1 MVACSK
7 RTEPL
12 GSVGSTIFSRQDR
25 VEQSSHHTALPHPL
39 AIDRALS
46 ALDVHTWYVQ
56 SEGMAIA
63 EDGPRDGNVD
73 KSARRA
79 LDRDATPLDREL

>member
-12 GSVGSTIFSRQDR
+12 RSVGSISFSREYR
-25 VEQSSHHTALPHPL
+25 SEQSSQHTALPHPL

-46 ALDVHTWYVQ
+46 ACVVHTWYVQ

-63 EDGPRDGNVD
+63 EDGQRDGNVD